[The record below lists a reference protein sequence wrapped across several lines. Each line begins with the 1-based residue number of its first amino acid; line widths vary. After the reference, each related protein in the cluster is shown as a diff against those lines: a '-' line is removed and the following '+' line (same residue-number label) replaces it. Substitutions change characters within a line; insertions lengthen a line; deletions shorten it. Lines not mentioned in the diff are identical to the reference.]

1 MLTVTIVMR
10 WNAYMFPWC
19 WSQPGSGVMC
29 EKRDNIHHLYMDIPL
44 HCPCCPKYNRLQNRK
59 LTSMFI
65 NRLKNQQSNFIDLTF
80 FKHMHKFRSQCLKV
94 FKQARSRI
102 LNIGHNGKY
111 FQMILRAIIGNEIVF
126 VLNHYSDT
134 MCVVFLSG
142 CEPVDILVGW
152 LYRYCFWR
160 SNYKSWVGMQFTG
173 LSPPYFHTCSKPG
186 LEFQRHMSWS
196 VCCVFHL
203 VIVPLN
209 TMFVGILFLLKHGF
223 YKKLLSFCVTC
234 QYIQYSTKPMRH

>member
-152 LYRYCFWR
+152 LYRYCCWR